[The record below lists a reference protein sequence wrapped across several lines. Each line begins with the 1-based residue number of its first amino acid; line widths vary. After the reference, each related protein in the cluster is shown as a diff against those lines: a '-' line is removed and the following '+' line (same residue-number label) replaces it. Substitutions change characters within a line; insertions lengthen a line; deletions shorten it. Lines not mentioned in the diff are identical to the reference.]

1 MIERYLEDLEGR
13 IEPEVEDDLLRQ
25 WMQFL
30 EGSFQGDIFLPR
42 RLHSAPP
49 NVTWPQV
56 LVNEALESFEQ
67 MALQQLRV
75 CSEALAKASGDLL
88 AVRANYG
95 TGIIPVLFGAE
106 LFIMEREMDTLPT
119 ARPLAG
125 GSETIRRLIDQG
137 IPDIYHALGGKTLAT
152 GQYFLTLVKR
162 CRTCIADYPKI
173 SRYVHLYHPDTQGP
187 MDICELLWGSGLF
200 LAVVNEP
207 GLVKELL
214 GLITETYIRFMKEW
228 QQIASTPGPYAVHW
242 GLLHKGTIMLRD
254 DSAMNFSPRMFEEFI
269 EPYDQHLLDEF
280 GGGAAHFCGRG
291 DHYIQRLAGMRGIY
305 AIQLSQPEYNDLEK
319 IFQHTVDQ
327 GVQLIGFSQEAA
339 EGAVRRGRKLRGR
352 VHGW

>member
-13 IEPEVEDDLLRQ
+13 IEPEVEDDLLEQ
-25 WMQFL
+25 WRRFV

-49 NVTWPQV
+49 KVTWPQV
-56 LVNEALESFEQ
+56 LVNEALDNLEQ
-67 MALQQLRV
+67 MALQQLKV
-75 CSEALAKASGDLL
+75 CSETLAKGSGDLL

-95 TGIIPVLFGAE
+95 TGIIPTLFGAE

-119 ARPLAG
+119 TRPLVG
-125 GSETIRRLIDQG
+125 GSESIRRLVDRG
-137 IPDIYHALGGKTLAT
+137 IPNIYHALGGKTLAT
-152 GQYFLTLVKR
+152 GQYFLALVK
-162 CRTCIADYPKI
+162 DYPKI

-207 GLVKELL
+207 ELVKELL
-214 GLITETYIRFMKEW
+214 GLITETYIRFMRAW
-228 QQIASTPGPYAVHW
+228 QQIIPPCDPYAVHW

-269 EPYDQHLLDEF
+269 EPHDQRLLDEF

-291 DHYIQRLAGMRGIY
+291 DHYIQRLAGMRGVY
-305 AIQLSQPEYNDLEK
+305 AIHMSQPEYNDIEK
-319 IFQHTVDQ
+319 IFRYTVDR

-339 EGAVRRGRKLRGR
+339 EEALRRGRELRGR
-352 VHGW
+352 VHVWQGE